1 MSAPAAAAGGAAGA
15 GRYRQWLGLAALVV
29 VIVLVPFVLQGFWLR
44 IATGVLMW
52 MGLAVS
58 WNIIGGYTGYVSFGH
73 GAFFG
78 VGAYTVAILMSRFGV
93 SFPLALVIGGVLG
106 TLASAVVGPPTLRL
120 QGAYFAIATW
130 ALAKAF
136 EQMANVLGITGGP
149 YGTSLP
155 PLINDHFFYAV
166 MAVLTVFT
174 AVATFV
180 LAERSRFGLQI
191 KAIRENEASAAALGI
206 HTTRVKIMAFAVSAF
221 FPALFGGAYAY
232 WVTFINPQS
241 VLGDPITD
249 QMIIM
254 ALLGGLGTFWG
265 PFLGGALLYILKEVL
280 WIYWSNGTAYL
291 AIMGFVI
298 CLIVVFR
305 PDGLISFFQR
315 SNARQ
320 PGPQGGEG

>member
-1 MSAPAAAAGGAAGA
+1 MNAAAAAASA
-15 GRYRQWLGLAALVV
+15 MSSGRRNWLGLAGLVV
-29 VIVLVPFVLQGFWLR
+29 LIIIAPFVLDPFWLR

-52 MGLAVS
+52 VGLAVS

-78 VGAYTVAILMSRFGV
+78 VGAYTVAILMSRYGV
-93 SFPLALVIGGVLG
+93 SFPLALLVGGVLG
-106 TLASAVVGPPTLRL
+106 TLASAVVGPATLRL

-136 EQMANVLGITGGP
+136 EQMANVLNITGGP

-155 PLINDHFFYAV
+155 PLISDHFFYAV
-166 MAVLTVFT
+166 MGVLTVFT
-174 AVATFV
+174 AIATFV

-191 KAIRENEASAAALGI
+191 KAIRENEDSAAALGI
-206 HTTRVKIMAFAVSAF
+206 HTMRTKIMAFAISAF
-221 FPALFGGAYAY
+221 FPALFGGVYAY

-265 PFLGGALLYILKEVL
+265 PFLGGALLYVLKEVL
-280 WIYWSNGTAYL
+280 WIYWSNSTAYL
-291 AIMGFVI
+291 AVMGLVI

-305 PDGLISFFQR
+305 PDGLISFFR
-315 SNARQ
+315 RPGARRPAQ
-320 PGPQGGEG
+320 PSGGQ

>member
-1 MSAPAAAAGGAAGA
+1 MSSPATAAEVSRSA
-15 GRYRQWLGLAALVV
+15 RRRNQWLGLAAL
-29 VIVLVPFVLQGFWLR
+29 IVAIIVVPFVLHAFWLR

-52 MGLAVS
+52 VGLAVS

-78 VGAYTVAILMSRFGV
+78 VGAYTVAILMSRFGF
-93 SFPLALVIGGVLG
+93 SFPLALVVGGVLG

-136 EQMANVLGITGGP
+136 EQMANVLDITGGP

-166 MAVLTVFT
+166 MAVLAVFT
-174 AVATFV
+174 AVVTFV
-180 LAERSRFGLQI
+180 IAERSRFGLQI

-206 HTTRVKIMAFAVSAF
+206 HTTRVKIMAFALSAF
-221 FPALFGGAYAY
+221 FPALFGGVYAY
-232 WVTFINPQS
+232 WVTFINPAS

-254 ALLGGLGTFWG
+254 ALLGGIGTFWG
-265 PFLGGALLYILKEVL
+265 PFLGGALLYVLKEVL

-305 PDGLISFFQR
+305 PDGLISFFR
-315 SNARQ
+315 RVNGASPAAKAE
-320 PGPQGGEG
+320 GE